1 MHIGGSNAR
10 AHGHLLQIR
19 GGQKGAESE
28 ALKFHFCNFVTLAVR
43 QIVDGARRVRDIV
56 FARTG
61 KDLIL
66 PRKPGQKRAS
76 LVQVDASGNQIA
88 LKPTCD
94 LGPTVV
100 SDDARGQLE
109 TVMPNRWT
117 RLEGSSNGA
126 AQVSVRRT
134 DFQSMLRTFHNG
146 FHEDS
151 RRDELRDP
159 LLA

>member
-19 GGQKGAESE
+19 GGQKGEESE
-28 ALKFHFCNFVTLAVR
+28 ALRFHFCNFVTLAVR
-43 QIVDGARRVRDIV
+43 QIVDGVSRVRDIV

-66 PRKPGQKRAS
+66 PRKPDQKRAS

-100 SDDARGQLE
+100 SDDARGQLG
-109 TVMPNRWT
+109 TVMPNRWNP
-117 RLEGSSNGA
+117 LAGSSNGA

-146 FHEDS
+146 FHGDS